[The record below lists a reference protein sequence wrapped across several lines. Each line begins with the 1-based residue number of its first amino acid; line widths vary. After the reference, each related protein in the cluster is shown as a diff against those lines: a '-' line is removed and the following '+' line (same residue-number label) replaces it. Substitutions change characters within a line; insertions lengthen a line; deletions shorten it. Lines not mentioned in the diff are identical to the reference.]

1 MAFKFDKKPEQVR
14 DARTDQARPCVTPDH
29 RVSKETH
36 GTGDTLTSRR
46 MRWAQAVK
54 LSRDRRRLLEQLRS
68 GKIARDSI
76 NEAELE
82 ILDAI
87 QRVEHGNKLEAWVSR
102 FAGTGIS
109 AWIASIISSATAFS
123 GSCANQVLKY
133 PLLLKMGAVAGVLG
147 IVALVVAAGL
157 WIIKE
162 SLFK

>member
-14 DARTDQARPCVTPDH
+14 DIGTDQARPCVTRDL
-29 RVSKETH
+29 RVSKVTH
-36 GTGDTLTSRR
+36 GTGDTLASRR

-54 LSRDRRRLLEQLRS
+54 LSRDRRRLLEELRS

-76 NEAELE
+76 NAAELE

-147 IVALVVAAGL
+147 IVALVVAVGL
-157 WIIKE
+157 WIIQE